1 MKKSRIFLSFI
12 LCMFFGSGLT
22 VTAQQNDYEWSW
34 ATRGGGPRDLSSN
47 AQNPPSSQH
56 SQKINTIAIDHANNY
71 YFLADIGS
79 ENAPGTATTFG
90 NIPNDTIAIPTYND
104 PGGSNY
110 YSPDTY
116 LVSTTCKGEFRWHKT
131 IGGGGNNISV
141 DIDTDAQDGI
151 YITGRHFI
159 TPSWQIPV
167 HYDQDS
173 IKGMPVG
180 NNLPSVN
187 NKGIYLI
194 KYDTDGIFQW
204 LKEPESDSTT
214 LFYQGKGG
222 GAMSRGI
229 TVEDDG
235 TVHWLVELQPWNTY
249 ETGTIVPDSTY
260 LTGSYIGDT
269 GVLKYDKDGNYINY
283 IKLDIDMKASDL
295 FFGDFAYD
303 PHSNQYYLAARQD
316 NSISAAAVIGGTA
329 VTGDFYLAAFNA
341 NTGNVAWWHESDS
354 GGSIYSSGHIEDF
367 ELDKQGNLYIT
378 GSLTGSGH
386 SFAGYTNT
394 DTVAS
399 CPVLIKLDS
408 NGQLIW
414 GTNAE
419 DSSPAF
425 SYVTVNDDE
434 VIIGLGLAGQVTE
447 TVRWDGLVYYRP
459 SGSGIDPVVIRFD
472 KQTGAALAMHDIV
485 GAGTGRWDNIRAVA
499 VDRAGHIVAGGLM
512 TSPFIFKDHPVVPQL
527 DRMAVSKSD
536 FFIAQLAKVGVSC
549 DDLVGVEDVQKPKL
563 RIYPNPAGDLLH
575 WQADVGIVGI
585 TLYDLY
591 GRMVKQHPATGQ
603 SGTLSVDSL
612 STGSYIVVLK
622 SENGQT
628 VQKILIKE

>member
-12 LCMFFGSGLT
+12 LCMLLGSGLT
-22 VTAQQNDYEWSW
+22 VTAQQSDYEYSW
-34 ATRGGGPRDLSSN
+34 ATRGGGPRDLTSN
-47 AQNPPSSQH
+47 IYSITKDQ
-56 SQKINTIAIDHANNY
+56 SQKVNGIAIDNANNY

-222 GAMSRGI
+222 GAMGRGI

-249 ETGTIVPDSTY
+249 ETGAIVPDSTY
-260 LTGSYIGDT
+260 LNGSYIGDT
-269 GVLKYDKDGNYINY
+269 GVLKYDKDGNFINY
-283 IKLDIDMKASDL
+283 IKLDID
-295 FFGDFAYD
+295 
-303 PHSNQYYLAARQD
+303 
-316 NSISAAAVIGGTA
+316 
-329 VTGDFYLAAFNA
+329 
-341 NTGNVAWWHESDS
+341 
-354 GGSIYSSGHIEDF
+354 
-367 ELDKQGNLYIT
+367 
-378 GSLTGSGH
+378 
-386 SFAGYTNT
+386 
-394 DTVAS
+394 
-399 CPVLIKLDS
+399 
-408 NGQLIW
+408 
-414 GTNAE
+414 
-419 DSSPAF
+419 
-425 SYVTVNDDE
+425 
-434 VIIGLGLAGQVTE
+434 
-447 TVRWDGLVYYRP
+447 
-459 SGSGIDPVVIRFD
+459 
-472 KQTGAALAMHDIV
+472 
-485 GAGTGRWDNIRAVA
+485 
-499 VDRAGHIVAGGLM
+499 
-512 TSPFIFKDHPVVPQL
+512 
-527 DRMAVSKSD
+527 
-536 FFIAQLAKVGVSC
+536 
-549 DDLVGVEDVQKPKL
+549 
-563 RIYPNPAGDLLH
+563 
-575 WQADVGIVGI
+575 
-585 TLYDLY
+585 
-591 GRMVKQHPATGQ
+591 
-603 SGTLSVDSL
+603 
-612 STGSYIVVLK
+612 
-622 SENGQT
+622 
-628 VQKILIKE
+628 

>member
-56 SQKINTIAIDHANNY
+56 SQKINAIAIDHANNY

-110 YSPDTY
+110 YSRDTY
-116 LVSTTCKGEFRWHKT
+116 LVSTTCEGEFRWHKT
-131 IGGGGNNISV
+131 IGGGGDVYSHGLG
-141 DIDTDAQDGI
+141 TDNMGGI
-151 YITGRHFI
+151 YVAGYLDIWS
-159 TPSWQIPV
+159 SWQTPV
-167 HYDQDS
+167 HYAQDS
-173 IKGMPVG
+173 IKGLPVG
-180 NNLPSVN
+180 GGVLSPN
-187 NKGIYLI
+187 NKSMYLI
-194 KYDTDGIFQW
+194 KYNAEGEFQW
-204 LKEPESDSTT
+204 LKEPQVDDTP
-214 LFYQGKGG
+214 LIPGQRPIGKKLY
-222 GAMSRGI
+222 
-229 TVEDDG
+229 VEGDG
-235 TVHWLVELQPWNTY
+235 TIHWLVALSAAHSY
-249 ETGTIVPDSTY
+249 ENGSVVVDSVQY
-260 LTGSYIGDT
+260 HGQYIPEY
-269 GVLKYDKDGNYINY
+269 GVLKYDKDGNF
-283 IKLDIDMKASDL
+283 LDYVKFPLKMLGGIELQTSAPEFS
-295 FFGDFAYD
+295 YD
-303 PHSNQYYLAARQD
+303 PLNNQYYLTAKLGFAHI
-316 NSISAAAVIGGTA
+316 NGIEVI
-329 VTGDFYLAAFNA
+329 GDFYLAAFNA
-341 NTGNVAWWHESDS
+341 HSGDVVWWHQGDDGFITAMDIDGLGNV
-354 GGSIYSSGHIEDF
+354 Y
-367 ELDKQGNLYIT
+367 
-378 GSLTGSGH
+378 LTGTCTPLNNN
-386 SFAGYTNT
+386 SFAGYTFT
-394 DTVAS
+394 HPGAS
-399 CPVLIKLDS
+399 RAFLMKLDS
-408 NGQLIW
+408 AGQLLW

-419 DSSPAF
+419 TNSPIANAVR
-425 SYVTVNDDE
+425 YTGDE
-434 VIIGLGLAGQVTE
+434 VVIGLGLASTIPSMGWH
-447 TVRWDGLVYYRP
+447 WDGLEFVRP
-459 SGSGIDPVVIRFD
+459 SGYGIDPGILRFD
-472 KQTGAALAMHDIV
+472 KHTGAALAIHDIV

-536 FFIAQLAKVGVSC
+536 FFIAQLAKTGVSC

-575 WQADVGIVGI
+575 WQADVGIVAV